1 MDDLGSNL
9 AIIAS
14 NMANLAN
21 LRGHIINFPLKNIG
35 QIFESMYKNG
45 FGMAGSRLAWLKQLL
60 QNSNILIRGIFSGW
74 IRCEPAM

>member
-21 LRGHIINFPLKNIG
+21 LRGHIINFSLKNIG
-35 QIFESMYKNG
+35 QIFESMNKNG
-45 FGMAGSRLAWLKQLL
+45 FEMAGSHLVWPKQLPL
-60 QNSNILIRGIFSGW
+60 SSNILIRSLFSG
-74 IRCEPAM
+74 

>member
-21 LRGHIINFPLKNIG
+21 LRGHIIKNIG
-35 QIFESMYKNG
+35 QIFESMNKNG
-45 FGMAGSRLAWLKQLL
+45 FEMAGSRLAWLKQLL
-60 QNSNILIRGIFSGW
+60 QNSNILIRGIFSG
-74 IRCEPAM
+74 